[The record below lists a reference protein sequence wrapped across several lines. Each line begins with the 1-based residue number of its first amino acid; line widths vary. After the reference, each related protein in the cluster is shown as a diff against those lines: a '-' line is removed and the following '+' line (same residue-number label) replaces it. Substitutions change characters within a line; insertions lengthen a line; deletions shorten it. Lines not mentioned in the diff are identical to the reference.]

1 MKNNKH
7 IFNYNIIREYDIR
20 GKYGENLDERDAYF
34 LGCSLSTYL
43 KSNNINGKICIGYD
57 GRKSSPKLKEA
68 LIRGFLD
75 IGFDVIELGLVPTP
89 TLYYACQT
97 MAYVSAGV
105 MVTASHNPKEDN
117 GFKVVVETSPFF
129 GNSLKKL
136 CDIARSK
143 KIKFA
148 KSSGNI
154 RAVSI
159 NREYIDKIT
168 NPKAHTNELNTI
180 IPLKFVWDAS
190 NSVISN
196 ILKEVVARLPG
207 KHIIINDK
215 IDGNFPAHPPD
226 PTKEENL
233 QQAKEI
239 IRKEKCDFGVVFDG
253 DGDRLVL
260 INNDFRVFHGDQL
273 LAFFAN
279 DLLKRHPNAKIIADI
294 KTSNTVFNEIK
305 RLGGQPIIW
314 KTGHSN
320 IKVKML
326 EENAILAG
334 EVSGHLFFKENYYGY
349 DDALF
354 TACKLIFL
362 LSNKENKN
370 YLINL
375 PQGFVSPEIRLQ
387 CQEGEKISIIG
398 KIKNVLDN
406 MHIQYIALD
415 GIKVENE
422 KGWWLVRA
430 SNTEEA
436 LVIRCEGYSKHNFD
450 FILEYLFNILQKVG
464 IKEFPINF
472 Q

>member
-7 IFNYNIIREYDIR
+7 IFNDNIIREYDIR
-20 GKYGENLDERDAYF
+20 GRYGENLDKRDAYF
-34 LGCSLSTYL
+34 LGCSLGTYL
-43 KSNNINGKICIGYD
+43 KSHNINGKICIGYD
-57 GRKSSPKLKEA
+57 GRKSSPQLKEA
-68 LIRGFLD
+68 LIHGFLD
-75 IGFDVIELGLVPTP
+75 IGFDVIELGLIPTP
-89 TLYYACQT
+89 TLYYACYT

-117 GFKVVVETSPFF
+117 GFKIVVEANPFF
-129 GNSLKKL
+129 GSSLKKL
-136 CDIARSK
+136 CNIAMSG
-143 KIKFA
+143 KIQFA
-148 KSSGNI
+148 KFSGNI
-154 RAVSI
+154 EVVNI
-159 NREYIDKIT
+159 NREYTDKIT
-168 NPKAHTNELNTI
+168 NPKAHINEVSTI

-190 NSVISN
+190 NSVLSN
-196 ILKEVVARLPG
+196 ILKEVVTRLPG

-233 QQAKEI
+233 QQIKEA

-260 INNDFRVFHGDQL
+260 INNDCRIFYGDQL

-294 KTSNTVFNEIK
+294 KTSNTILNEIK

-320 IKVKML
+320 IKTKML
-326 EENAILAG
+326 EESAILAG

-354 TACKLIFL
+354 TACKLVFL
-362 LSNKENKN
+362 LSNKKHRN

-375 PQGFVSPEIRLQ
+375 SQGFVSPEIRLQ
-387 CQEGEKISIIG
+387 CQEGQNVSIIS

-406 MHIQYIALD
+406 MHVQYIALD

-422 KGWWLVRA
+422 KGWWLIRA
-430 SNTEEA
+430 SNTEEG
-436 LVIRCEGYSKHNFD
+436 LVVRWEGYSQHNFD
-450 FILEYLFNILQKVG
+450 FILEYLSSILQTIG
-464 IKEFPINF
+464 IKEFPINS